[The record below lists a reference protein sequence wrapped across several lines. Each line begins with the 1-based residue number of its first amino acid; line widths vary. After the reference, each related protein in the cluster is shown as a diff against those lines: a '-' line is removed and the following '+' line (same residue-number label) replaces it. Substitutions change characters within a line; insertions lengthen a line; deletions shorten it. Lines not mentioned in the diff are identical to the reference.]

1 MNFLL
6 VVFIIMISIGLF
18 SLAVIPV
25 SSVELVIDDM
35 NEITD
40 WTNSG
45 GASPLKLSSTDN
57 QKTHSFYLEKLDIK
71 SDWARYTKKL
81 KTGQNYSNYE
91 KVSYSVY
98 IPDSEVVKQ
107 ISTWFGEKE
116 RWDAGFIHYQTQIKN
131 GWNHITHNM
140 FMFTPVDARLK
151 TWEKIKFISFEITTY
166 LPTQT
171 FEGILIRDLRLIN
184 QKDTIFQLKTSSL
197 AIWND
202 RPFFPIGFYSVS
214 SDVKED
220 EWIELSQSG
229 FNLITCAESHYF
241 NQLVCEN
248 GDTSKWIEFLDR
260 AHRHGLKVA
269 VQLSTGQWIPT
280 AHVWWAL
287 DLNPDEVVYQNLRR
301 IGRSQE
307 DARYCADRDRNI
319 LYLHTIVDALKDH
332 PALFCWES
340 LDEISQYKIP
350 VEGLLEGISLLKRLD
365 PKHDIWLNHPPSV
378 IDPRWLQHY
387 GCAADIVSLDIYPI
401 PKVFG
406 YGNLP
411 NKEIN
416 SVGQYTDLLHK
427 SLTDGQSAW
436 MVLQAYRFNDDE
448 FSHLPQENLRR
459 FPTYHEIRF
468 MTYQAITHGTKGIMY
483 FLYLRRPT
491 LPPAHTYVNTP
502 FTPEFWNTMESIGRE
517 LKTLY
522 PVLITENY
530 HRLEVNSDHVSY
542 LLKHVGDL
550 TWLIAV
556 NEQNEP
562 SEVTFRLAQSI
573 TKLDIMF
580 EDRSVIFDSN
590 SFTDKFAGYDVHIY
604 HLVLNQVSDDSY

>member
-6 VVFIIMISIGLF
+6 IVFIIMISIGLF

-40 WTNSG
+40 WANSG

-166 LPTQT
+166 LPIQT
-171 FEGILIRDLRLIN
+171 FEGILICDLRLIN
-184 QKDTIFQLKTSSL
+184 QKDPIFQLKTSSL

-248 GDTSKWIEFLDR
+248 GDTSKWIEFLDQ

-287 DLNPDEVVYQNLRR
+287 DLIQ
-301 IGRSQE
+301 
-307 DARYCADRDRNI
+307 
-319 LYLHTIVDALKDH
+319 T
-332 PALFCWES
+332 
-340 LDEISQYKIP
+340 
-350 VEGLLEGISLLKRLD
+350 
-365 PKHDIWLNHPPSV
+365 
-378 IDPRWLQHY
+378 
-387 GCAADIVSLDIYPI
+387 
-401 PKVFG
+401 
-406 YGNLP
+406 
-411 NKEIN
+411 
-416 SVGQYTDLLHK
+416 K
-427 SLTDGQSAW
+427 S
-436 MVLQAYRFNDDE
+436 F
-448 FSHLPQENLRR
+448 
-459 FPTYHEIRF
+459 
-468 MTYQAITHGTKGIMY
+468 TKTCG
-483 FLYLRRPT
+483 
-491 LPPAHTYVNTP
+491 
-502 FTPEFWNTMESIGRE
+502 E
-517 LKTLY
+517 LAEAKKMHAT
-522 PVLITENY
+522 VLIEIGIFCIYT
-530 HRLEVNSDHVSY
+530 RL
-542 LLKHVGDL
+542 
-550 TWLIAV
+550 
-556 NEQNEP
+556 
-562 SEVTFRLAQSI
+562 
-573 TKLDIMF
+573 
-580 EDRSVIFDSN
+580 
-590 SFTDKFAGYDVHIY
+590 
-604 HLVLNQVSDDSY
+604 

>member
-18 SLAVIPV
+18 SPAVIPV

-40 WTNSG
+40 WTSSG
-45 GASPLKLSSTDN
+45 GASPPKLSSTDN
-57 QKTHSFYLEKLDIK
+57 QKTHSFYLKKLDIK

-98 IPDSEVVKQ
+98 IPDSEVIKQ
-107 ISTWFGEKE
+107 ISIWFGEKE

-140 FMFTPVDARLK
+140 FMFTPVGARLK

-184 QKDTIFQLKTSSL
+184 QKDTIFQLKTSSF

-202 RPFFPIGFYSVS
+202 QPFFPIGFYSVS
-214 SDVKED
+214 SDIKED
-220 EWIELSQSG
+220 EWVELSQSG

-248 GDTSKWIEFLDR
+248 GDTSKWIEFLDQ

-319 LYLHTIVDALKDH
+319 AYLHTIVDALKDH

-378 IDPRWLQHY
+378 IDPRWLHHY
-387 GCAADIVSLDIYPI
+387 GHAVDIVSLDIYPV
-401 PKVFG
+401 PKAFG

-416 SVGQYTDLLHK
+416 NVGQYTDLLHR
-427 SLTDGQSAW
+427 SLTNCQSVW

-448 FSHLPQENLRR
+448 FSHLPQKDLRR
-459 FPTYHEIRF
+459 FPTYPEIRF
-468 MTYQAITHGTKGIMY
+468 MTYQSITHGTKGIMY
-483 FLYLRRPT
+483 FLYLRQPT
-491 LPPAHTYVNTP
+491 LSTAHTHVNTP
-502 FTPEFWNTMESIGRE
+502 FTPEFWNTMKSVGRE

-522 PVLITENY
+522 LALIAETS
-530 HRLEVNSDHVSY
+530 HRLKIGSDHISC
-542 LLKHVGDL
+542 LLKHTDNQ

-562 SEVTFRLAQSI
+562 SQTTFEFDQPI
-573 TKLDIMF
+573 KKLDVMF

-590 SFTDKFAGYDVHIY
+590 LFTDKFAGYDVHVY
-604 HLVLNQVSDDSY
+604 HLELVQSSNDVR